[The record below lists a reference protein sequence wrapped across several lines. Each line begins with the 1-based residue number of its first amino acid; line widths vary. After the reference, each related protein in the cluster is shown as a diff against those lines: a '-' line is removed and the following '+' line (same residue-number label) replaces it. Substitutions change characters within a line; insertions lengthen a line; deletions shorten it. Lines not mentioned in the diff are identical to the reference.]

1 MRALSWQLQTRRLMS
16 QLEGQTIHNQRS
28 QTLEFTTSKSILGY
42 IFNNIIIVKQFII
55 DIIYTYWYSIVFG
68 SGKRTT
74 WFKLI
79 RSKMVP
85 IDIKTIEF
93 LSD

>member
-1 MRALSWQLQTRRLMS
+1 MS
-16 QLEGQTIHNQRS
+16 QLEGETIHNQRS
-28 QTLEFTTSKSILGY
+28 QTLEVYDLQKYSWLYFQQYNNSQTIYYRHYIHLLILH
-42 IFNNIIIVKQFII
+42 F
-55 DIIYTYWYSIVFG
+55 FG

-85 IDIKTIEF
+85 IDIITIEF
-93 LSD
+93 ISD